1 MIAFLLFHCC
11 FWGTGILSF
20 NNIHFIF
27 YPIFSLIFMCCL
39 RNTYSQSHDGNF
51 LCWFL
56 DLFFYLSHLNLGVL
70 SHVSCVWLFAILWT
84 IAHQAPLPM
93 WFSRRVYLSGLP
105 CHSPEDLPDP
115 GIKPTS
121 QIKNFCI
128 LCKPVS
134 LI

>member
-1 MIAFLLFHCC
+1 MIAFLLFHYC

-27 YPIFSLIFMCCL
+27 YLMFSLIFMFCL

-70 SHVSCVWLFAILWT
+70 SRVSCVWLFAILWT
-84 IAHQAPLPM
+84 IAHQALLPM
-93 WFSRRVYLSGLP
+93 CSPGEYTWVG
-105 CHSPEDLPDP
+105 CHAILQRIFLTQGSNPRL
-115 GIKPTS
+115 KS
-121 QIKNFCI
+121 FCI